1 MYQLVRETKT
11 KIQMNTGSKNINL
24 FLAFYKYK
32 NLALAGIFVFM
43 GLMFFAGANNAS
55 AATATGSAGGATTA
69 NVGCGD
75 NSDWENT
82 DQMGSS
88 DDSYASSEVLKGG
101 CSYYLFIDNF
111 GFSIPAGATINGIQA
126 DMERFAQNGGVI
138 SDAYVALHVS
148 GSPSGDNMGVGGT
161 WGTSDYVQSYG
172 GSANTWNSGY
182 GVNDINSSGFGVVI
196 YVTAGSPTTFAYI
209 DQVVITVTYTPGSYT
224 CQSITSGNGNWNA
237 AGSWTSCG
245 GGTPGSADTA
255 VINGTANITVTSS
268 TTVSALKFGT
278 TAAAATAAVLKI
290 DSGQTLTVISTT
302 TMVGTAGTA
311 TQATIQNGTGSGT
324 LTTNLLYIGET
335 VTPSSTVTNKLIST
349 ISNLNVVVGDF
360 QPIFQLTGYA
370 NGASYNNPSF
380 ELQSGT
386 LTTKN
391 ITTSLPS
398 ASNTATVTM
407 ATGSQNG
414 TMILTHGT
422 PWTIS
427 GTGTS
432 TTTLNGTSST
442 VEYSGTNAAIR
453 NTTYTG
459 LKVSGNVGTTAQT
472 ATVTGLLNVTGT
484 MTPSSGTITLN
495 NGSSITNSGTLTF
508 YNVTTAS
515 SATVTGNSSFSVGS
529 GGTFTI
535 GSSSTFTPAAANV
548 ITGTSA
554 TITGTGTVQ
563 VTRTSATADFN
574 TQYAFTTKTLTSLT
588 VDYAGAS
595 QTISSLTYGGLKVSG
610 SVTASATAT
619 VGGTLTVTGT
629 LTPSAGTITLNN
641 GASIV
646 NSGTLTFQNV
656 TVASSASV
664 TTSASF
670 SVAGT
675 LTNSSSGSLIASAG
689 LITFNNGSTISNS
702 GAVLRFYSMQT
713 GVSASINANTD
724 FEIVN
729 SFTVGTGGNF
739 NSNSGTVTLRA
750 SASLNN
756 SGTMSFQN
764 LATTV
769 NAAATGDTDF
779 TVKGTLSTA
788 LNSAFTSS
796 AGTQTF
802 NNGSS
807 ISNALTGTLQL
818 NNLTIANSATFTAN
832 TTYTVAGAL
841 SIGTGATLAPSSGT
855 LTLSGTGT
863 PLSVSG
869 TFSPTGGTVS
879 YTGTTATVTATTF
892 YNLTLGGT
900 GTYTMPGSTTTIKG
914 NFSVTSGATV
924 TKGAGTLV
932 FSGTSNQTITDSNG
946 TKQDLG
952 AIQDST
958 TTDAWCNISSVACNS
973 SWLARRKITFDNSTL
988 SGNLTS
994 FPVLVSVTSS
1004 QIDYAKTQNRG
1015 QDIRFVDAD
1024 GTTALSY
1031 EIEKWDESG
1040 TSLIWVKVPT
1050 LSNNTTDYIYM
1061 YYNNTSVADN
1071 QSASSVW
1078 DSNHKGVWH
1087 LSTDTSLSTTDSTTN
1102 ANTGN
1107 NTSATATTG
1116 KVDGGASLNGITSR
1130 IIAPATSS
1138 LDVSSGAGITV
1149 DGWFNP
1155 ADVSGMRPL
1164 IEWGNSGSFGVHMW
1178 NYPQSGNIYVNVVD
1192 SGGTNHTFQTTGTPL
1207 TASTWQHVG
1216 FTYNKSSGAV
1226 ALYHNGTAQSISS
1239 SNIGA
1244 FTPKTNLDLNIGY
1257 RPYSGGQY
1265 YYSGSTDEV
1274 RVSDVVRSADW
1285 FKAEYNSA
1293 NNTMNSFGT
1302 EEVYGA
1308 TGLTLGS
1315 SIKATSVTVDSG
1327 KIFSLGGS
1335 YTLTLTGNGA
1345 SVFVVSG
1352 TFVPSTGT
1360 VEFASASTTGTTIP
1374 ALTYYGLTINKA
1386 SNTFTAAGSIVVNSF
1401 AIYAGT
1407 FVAPATTLTVNNF
1420 VNNGTFTHNSGTVVI
1435 GPTTTGLLS
1444 AGIENSVT
1452 TTFNN
1457 VSIVTPGLTVQV
1469 LEGSTNIFAGT
1480 LTITGS
1486 SGNPILIRSMA
1497 GAEQWFATFST
1508 LPVLSYLNVL
1518 DSGCS
1523 GGLTAAQSATVY
1535 NQGNNGSCWGFVVN
1549 SGGGGSSGGGAGSS
1563 SVSDGASSIFT
1574 ASGSWTAPAGI
1585 TSVDVAVWGA
1595 GGGSGYYSGGAGGG
1609 GAYSR
1614 KNAISVTPGNSY
1626 TVTVGAGGN
1635 ETVGGDSWF
1644 SATNVVLAKGG
1655 GLGVYGFN
1663 GGGPPCT
1670 GGAGGSAAAG
1680 VGDVKYSGGNG
1691 GTGDCY
1697 GGMGAGGGGGAGSS
1711 SDGANGSGA
1720 TYGAGGTGNSGGHGG
1735 TGVGHNI
1742 PPTTNSWG
1750 ENIGGGAGSWSYYLP
1765 AYHPRGGRGEVRI
1778 YYNGASG
1785 GDGDSGSSGGG
1796 AGSGGSSQ
1804 GGGATNSGARSAGT
1818 LADDA
1823 TVGSVAWTNPSNAQ
1837 TSDDVYTTSTGIG
1850 VVSHYLKATNY
1861 GFSIPSTATINGIYV
1876 ELEKKA
1882 ANTITDSEI
1891 KIIKANGALGNTNK
1905 LSGLTWPIS
1914 DTYSTYG
1921 GSADLWGE
1929 SWTYNDINDA
1939 DFGVAVSANVTG
1951 TGGSFHEDVMI
1962 LTPFGEKKIKD
1973 LKKGDFV
1980 WSFNDKQ
1987 GTMEIKEVIGSWSF
2001 PIEVDNNRYF
2011 YIYAN
2016 GKVTKATENHRY
2028 YVNGD
2033 YIRADE
2039 LKVGDIL
2046 TDFNL
2051 STYPIEKIEIVSNT
2065 VDLVW
2070 DIEVQD
2076 NHNFYANGILV
2087 HNPPTATAYIDHAR
2101 ITVYYS
2107 TSAPGQGGGGGGAS
2121 P

>member
-1 MYQLVRETKT
+1 
-11 KIQMNTGSKNINL
+11 MNTGSKNINL

-69 NVGCGD
+69 NVSCGSD
-75 NSDWENT
+75 SDWIDTN
-82 DQMGSS
+82 QMGSS
-88 DDSYASSEVLKGG
+88 DDSYANSEVPKGG
-101 CSYYLFIDNF
+101 CSYYLFTDNF
-111 GFSIPAGATINGIQA
+111 GFSIPAGSTINGIQV
-126 DMERFAQNGGVI
+126 DMERSAQNGGVI
-138 SDAYVALHVS
+138 ADAYVALHVS
-148 GSPSGDNMGVGGT
+148 GSPAGTNYGVGGT
-161 WGTSDYVQSYG
+161 WGTTDYVQSYG
-172 GSANTWNSGY
+172 GSADTWSSGY
-182 GVNDINSSGFGVVI
+182 GVNDINDTGFGVVI

-209 DQVVITVTYTPGSYT
+209 DQVQITVTYTPSSYT
-224 CQSITSGNGNWNA
+224 CQSITSGSGNWNA

-255 VINGTANITVTSS
+255 VINGTANITVTAS
-268 TTVSALKFGT
+268 TTVSALNFGT
-278 TAAAATAAVLKI
+278 TAAAATDAVLTVN
-290 DSGQTLTVISTT
+290 SGQTLTVTNAITMNPVGGFTSTQ
-302 TMVGTAGTA
+302 G
-311 TQATIQNGTGSGT
+311 TIQNGTGSGT
-324 LTTNLLYIGET
+324 VTAASIVIGAS
-335 VTPSSTVTNKLIST
+335 VTPSSGTTSNKLIST
-349 ISNLNVVVGDF
+349 ISTLTVSGGTTLN
-360 QPIFQLTGYA
+360 
-370 NGASYNNPSF
+370 SYNNFTARNNPTL
-380 ELQSGT
+380 EIQSGT
-386 LTTKN
+386 FTTTS
-391 ITTSLPS
+391 ITTSHS
-398 ASNTATVTM
+398 NASNTATVTM

-414 TMILTHGT
+414 TLKLTGGT
-422 PWTIS
+422 PWTQGS
-427 GTGTS
+427 GNNV
-432 TTTLNGTSST
+432 TTLNGTSSI
-442 VEYSGTNAAIR
+442 VEYNGTSQAIL

-459 LKVSGNVGTTAQT
+459 LKVSGNAGTTAQT
-472 ATVTGLLNVTGT
+472 ATVAGLLNVTGT

-495 NGSSITNSGTLTF
+495 NGASISNSGTLTF

-629 LTPSAGTITLNN
+629 LTPSAGTITVNGGGTITNSGTLTFYNLTTSCSSTTVTANTSFGIAANGTLTNGSTCTMSPSSGTITMNN
-641 GASIV
+641 NSAIV
-646 NSGTLTFQNV
+646 NSGTLL
-656 TVASSASV
+656 
-664 TTSASF
+664 SF
-670 SVAGT
+670 
-675 LTNSSSGSLIASAG
+675 
-689 LITFNNGSTISNS
+689 
-702 GAVLRFYSMQT
+702 
-713 GVSASINANTD
+713 
-724 FEIVN
+724 
-729 SFTVGTGGNF
+729 
-739 NSNSGTVTLRA
+739 
-750 SASLNN
+750 
-756 SGTMSFQN
+756 
-764 LATTV
+764 
-769 NAAATGDTDF
+769 
-779 TVKGTLSTA
+779 
-788 LNSAFTSS
+788 
-796 AGTQTF
+796 
-802 NNGSS
+802 
-807 ISNALTGTLQL
+807 
-818 NNLTIANSATFTAN
+818 NNLTIATSATVTAN
-832 TTYTVAGAL
+832 TSYTVKTTLTVGL
-841 SIGTGATLAPSSGT
+841 YGTFSPTSGT
-855 LTLSGTGT
+855 ITLSGTGS
-863 PLSVSG
+863 PLVLAAESSFFPSG
-869 TFSPTGGTVS
+869 SNTVQFTGSTANVPGTGVLG
-879 YTGTTATVTATTF
+879 YGYF
-892 YNLTLGGT
+892 NHLTLGGT
-900 GTYTMPGSTTTIKG
+900 GTYTLPAATVTIKG
-914 NFSVTSGATV
+914 NLSVTSGATV
-924 TKGAGTLV
+924 NKNASGLLV

-1116 KVDGGASLNGITSR
+1116 KVDGGASLNGTTSR

-1335 YTLTLTGNGA
+1335 NTLTLTGNDSAGGSVSSGPNSPGTIISESNAQSSVVWTNPTNAAASDNSYATSTVGSLVQYAGSNGTVVNEGEYVLNLVKSGSVVGTKQGTNVNLNQSDTYRTYGSSNSLWGTTLTASDVNSSTFGFAFSACGSKGYMDGA
-1345 SVFVVSG
+1345 ECSYTLKATNFGFSIPTGATINGVVVEVEQKADTTSNGNGYVDHIRMTVYYSALSSPLVVSG

-1360 VEFASASTTGTTIP
+1360 VEFASAATTGTTIP
-1374 ALTYYGLTINKA
+1374 ALTYYGLTINKT
-1386 SNTFTAAGSIVVNSF
+1386 SNTFTAAGSIVVNNFIIS
-1401 AIYAGT
+1401 AGT
-1407 FVAPATTLTVNNF
+1407 FVAPATTFTVNSLA
-1420 VNNGTFTHNSGTVVI
+1420 NNGTFTHNSGTVVI
-1435 GPTTTGLLS
+1435 GPAASGLMSS
-1444 AGIENSVT
+1444 AIENSVT
-1452 TTFNN
+1452 TTFYN

-1497 GAEQWFATFST
+1497 GAEQWFATFNT

-1535 NQGNNGSCWGFVVN
+1535 NQGNNGSCWGFVVMG
-1549 SGGGGSSGGGAGSS
+1549 SGGGSSGGGAGSN
-1563 SVSDGASSIFT
+1563 SVSDGASRIFT

-1585 TSVDVAVWGA
+1585 TSVDVAVWGG

-1635 ETVGGDSWF
+1635 EAVGGDSWF

-1691 GTGDCY
+1691 GTGGCY

-1711 SDGANGSGA
+1711 GDGANGSGA
-1720 TYGAGGTGNSGGHGG
+1720 TYGVGGTGNSGGHGG

-1750 ENIGGGAGSWSYYLP
+1750 EAIGGGAASWAYYDP
-1765 AYHPRGGRGEVRI
+1765 ANHPRGARGEVRI

-1796 AGSGGSSQ
+1796 AGSGSGSSCSTTATGTTTIFFEGVLSVTMVCNGSGYSSTPTVTFS
-1804 GGGATNSGARSAGT
+1804 GGGGSGAGGTAVLTNGRVTSVEITNAGSGY
-1818 LADDA
+1818 A
-1823 TVGSVAWTNPSNAQ
+1823 T
-1837 TSDDVYTTSTGIG
+1837 
-1850 VVSHYLKATNY
+1850 
-1861 GFSIPSTATINGIYV
+1861 
-1876 ELEKKA
+1876 
-1882 ANTITDSEI
+1882 
-1891 KIIKANGALGNTNK
+1891 
-1905 LSGLTWPIS
+1905 
-1914 DTYSTYG
+1914 
-1921 GSADLWGE
+1921 
-1929 SWTYNDINDA
+1929 
-1939 DFGVAVSANVTG
+1939 
-1951 TGGSFHEDVMI
+1951 
-1962 LTPFGEKKIKD
+1962 
-1973 LKKGDFV
+1973 
-1980 WSFNDKQ
+1980 
-1987 GTMEIKEVIGSWSF
+1987 
-2001 PIEVDNNRYF
+2001 
-2011 YIYAN
+2011 
-2016 GKVTKATENHRY
+2016 
-2028 YVNGD
+2028 
-2033 YIRADE
+2033 
-2039 LKVGDIL
+2039 
-2046 TDFNL
+2046 
-2051 STYPIEKIEIVSNT
+2051 
-2065 VDLVW
+2065 
-2070 DIEVQD
+2070 
-2076 NHNFYANGILV
+2076 
-2087 HNPPTATAYIDHAR
+2087 PPTVTF
-2101 ITVYYS
+2101 
-2107 TSAPGQGGGGGGAS
+2107 SAPSQGGGGGGGAS

>member
-69 NVGCGD
+69 NVSCGSD
-75 NSDWENT
+75 SDWIDTN
-82 DQMGSS
+82 QMGSS
-88 DDSYASSEVLKGG
+88 DDSYANSEVPKGG

-111 GFSIPAGATINGIQA
+111 GFSIPAGATINGIQV
-126 DMERFAQNGGVI
+126 DMERSAQNGGVI
-138 SDAYVALHVS
+138 SDAYVSLHVS
-148 GSPSGDNMGVGGT
+148 GSPAGDNMGVGGT

-182 GVNDINSSGFGVVI
+182 GVNDINDTGFGVVI

-278 TAAAATAAVLKI
+278 TAAAATAAVLKV
-290 DSGQTLTVISTT
+290 DSGQTLTVTNDI
-302 TMVGTAGTA
+302 TMTPADGLTS
-311 TQATIQNGTGSGT
+311 TQATIQNGTGNG
-324 LTTNLLYIGET
+324 T
-335 VTPSSTVTNKLIST
+335 VTAATVVIGVSVVPTGGSPNNKLIST
-349 ISNLNVVVGDF
+349 INTLTVSGGTTLN
-360 QPIFQLTGYA
+360 
-370 NGASYNNPSF
+370 SYNNFSSRNNPTL
-380 ELQSGT
+380 EIQSGT
-386 LTTKN
+386 FTTTS
-391 ITTSLPS
+391 ITTSHS
-398 ASNTATVTM
+398 NASNTATVTM

-414 TMILTHGT
+414 TLKLTGGT
-422 PWTIS
+422 PWTQGS
-427 GTGTS
+427 GNNV
-432 TTTLNGTSST
+432 TTLNGTSSI
-442 VEYSGTNAAIR
+442 VEYNGTSQTIL

-459 LKVSGNVGTTAQT
+459 LKVSGNAGTTGQT
-472 ATVTGLLNVTGT
+472 ATVAGNLNVTGT

-508 YNVTTAS
+508 YNLTTAS

-629 LTPSAGTITLNN
+629 LTPSAGTITVN
-641 GASIV
+641 GGGTIT
-646 NSGTLTFQNV
+646 NSGTLTFYNL
-656 TVASSASV
+656 TTSCSSTSV
-664 TTSASF
+664 TANTSF

-675 LTNSSSGSLIASAG
+675 LTNGSTCTMSPSSGTITVNGGGTITNSGTLTFYNLTTSCSSTSVTANTSFSVAG
-689 LITFNNGSTISNS
+689 TLTNGSTCTMSPSSGTITMNNGS
-702 GAVLRFYSMQT
+702 A
-713 GVSASINANTD
+713 
-724 FEIVN
+724 IVN
-729 SFTVGTGGNF
+729 S
-739 NSNSGTVTLRA
+739 
-750 SASLNN
+750 
-756 SGTMSFQN
+756 
-764 LATTV
+764 
-769 NAAATGDTDF
+769 
-779 TVKGTLSTA
+779 GTLLS
-788 LNSAFTSS
+788 F
-796 AGTQTF
+796 
-802 NNGSS
+802 
-807 ISNALTGTLQL
+807 
-818 NNLTIANSATFTAN
+818 NNLTITTSATVTAN
-832 TTYTVAGAL
+832 TNYTVKTTLTVSTSA
-841 SIGTGATLAPSSGT
+841 ILAPTSGT
-855 LTLSGTGT
+855 ITLSGTGT
-863 PLSVSG
+863 PLSISG
-869 TFSPTGGTVS
+869 TFTPSSTNTVQ
-879 YTGTTATVTATTF
+879 YTGSTATVTATTF
-892 YNLTLGGT
+892 HNLTLGSGSA
-900 GTYTMPGSTTTIKG
+900 GTYTMPATTVTIKG
-914 NFSVTSGATV
+914 NLSVSNNATV

-973 SWLARRKITFDNSTL
+973 SWLARRKITFSNSTL
-988 SGNLTS
+988 SGNLTD

-1004 QIDYAKTQNRG
+1004 QIDYAKTQNNG

-1024 GTTALSY
+1024 GTTPLSY

-1050 LSNNTTDYIYM
+1050 LSNNNTDYIYM

-1071 QSASSVW
+1071 QSSTSVW
-1078 DSNHKGVWH
+1078 DSSHRAVWH
-1087 LSTDTSLSTTDSTTN
+1087 LPNGTTLSATDSTSN
-1102 ANTGN
+1102 ARNGTIVNT
-1107 NTSATATTG
+1107 TATSSG
-1116 KVDGGASLNGITSR
+1116 KIGGGASFNGSTKYIEIPNSVEPSYPTSGN
-1130 IIAPATSS
+1130 TSS
-1138 LDVSSGAGITV
+1138 YTTTFETWFKTSSTGVILGMDDGTIPSGAPGGYVPAMYIDSNGKLRATLYWHNSSGAQIVSSASYNDDTWHHVVDVYNNGTETLYV
-1149 DGWFNP
+1149 DGTS
-1155 ADVSGMRPL
+1155 V
-1164 IEWGNSGSFGVHMW
+1164 GS
-1178 NYPQSGNIYVNVVD
+1178 QSSVPEYGYAGTYKYFYGTGYGTGWPNH
-1192 SGGTNHTFQTTGTPL
+1192 SGGWSYL
-1207 TASTWQHVG
+1207 
-1216 FTYNKSSGAV
+1216 
-1226 ALYHNGTAQSISS
+1226 NGTMDEMRFSS
-1239 SNIGA
+1239 TA
-1244 FTPKTNLDLNIGY
+1244 RT
-1257 RPYSGGQY
+1257 
-1265 YYSGSTDEV
+1265 
-1274 RVSDVVRSADW
+1274 SDWV
-1285 FKAEYNSA
+1285 KANYNST

-1302 EEVYGA
+1302 EDVYGV

-1386 SNTFTAAGSIVVNSF
+1386 SNTFTAAGSIVANSF
-1401 AIYAGT
+1401 AINTGT

-1497 GAEQWFATFST
+1497 GAEQWFATFNT

-1882 ANTITDSEI
+1882 ANTVTDNEI
-1891 KIIKANGALGNTNK
+1891 KIIKANGVLGNTNK
-1905 LSGLTWPIS
+1905 LSGSTWPIS

-1929 SWTYNDINDA
+1929 SWTYADINDA
-1939 DFGVAVSANVTG
+1939 DFGVAVSVNVTG
-1951 TGGSFHEDVMI
+1951 TGGSFHEDVMV

-1973 LKKGDFV
+1973 LKRGDFV

-2087 HNPPTATAYIDHAR
+2087 HNPPSATAYIDHAR

-2107 TSAPGQGGGGGGAS
+2107 TPAPGQGGGGGGAS